1 MSKKFGIDSAPL
13 QPYPSSQDLGR
24 QKKSTRWAF
33 YLSSYKT
40 RSDPQDIAGNYK
52 LFKYFFVILEIL
64 GFKAPPLYGGGRRGL
79 MKGDTNSN
87 DDKDGD
93 DEDDDEVNS
102 YIQRLKQ

>member
-1 MSKKFGIDSAPL
+1 
-13 QPYPSSQDLGR
+13 
-24 QKKSTRWAF
+24 
-33 YLSSYKT
+33 
-40 RSDPQDIAGNYK
+40 
-52 LFKYFFVILEIL
+52 
-64 GFKAPPLYGGGRRGL
+64 